1 MIDRFVGLPRSTS
14 SSINRDR
21 DQHRRRNKHHQSS
34 SIHER
39 SCAEDVILERSVI
52 MVKVETTPNSGDLSD
67 RQLTFTIDNNGEYYE
82 VI

>member
-1 MIDRFVGLPRSTS
+1 
-14 SSINRDR
+14 
-21 DQHRRRNKHHQSS
+21 
-34 SIHER
+34 
-39 SCAEDVILERSVI
+39 